1 MRPRWVYPLLI
12 LFVVFF
18 ILSNPESA
26 GPQARTFFGWI
37 GDQASAAGTFLDG
50 LFDDDDEPSVGGGSG
65 NSGSNDGDPST
76 NNGSSSNSQD
86 SFSTLGPIVVRSP
99 DTL

>member
-1 MRPRWVYPLLI
+1 MLPKWVYPLLI

-26 GPQARTFFGWI
+26 GPQARSFFGWI

-50 LFDDDDEPSVGGGSG
+50 VFGDDVPAT
-65 NSGSNDGDPST
+65 NSGTTTTTTTIQSGVTTNGDG
-76 NNGSSSNSQD
+76 
-86 SFSTLGPIVVRSP
+86 FSTLRPIIVLEPVP
-99 DTL
+99 V

>member
-1 MRPRWVYPLLI
+1 MLPKWVYPLLI

-26 GPQARTFFGWI
+26 GPQARSFFGWI

-50 LFDDDDEPSVGGGSG
+50 VFGDDVPAT
-65 NSGSNDGDPST
+65 NSGTTTTTTTIQSGVTTDGD
-76 NNGSSSNSQD
+76 G
-86 SFSTLGPIVVRSP
+86 FSTLRPIIVLEPAPV
-99 DTL
+99 

>member
-1 MRPRWVYPLLI
+1 MLPKWVYPLLI

-26 GPQARTFFGWI
+26 GPQARSFFGWI

-50 LFDDDDEPSVGGGSG
+50 VFGDDVPAT
-65 NSGSNDGDPST
+65 NSGTTTTTTIQSGVTTNGDG
-76 NNGSSSNSQD
+76 
-86 SFSTLGPIVVRSP
+86 FSTLRPIIVLEPVP
-99 DTL
+99 V

>member
-1 MRPRWVYPLLI
+1 MLPKWVYPLLI

-26 GPQARTFFGWI
+26 GPQARSFFGWI

-50 LFDDDDEPSVGGGSG
+50 VFGDDVPAT
-65 NSGSNDGDPST
+65 NSGTTTTTIESGVTGDVDG
-76 NNGSSSNSQD
+76 
-86 SFSTLGPIVVRSP
+86 FSTLRPIIVLEPVP
-99 DTL
+99 V